1 MSDAHFIETIIG
13 VGILLFAAKLMAE
26 LFLRLKLPI
35 VLGELIAGMVVGPF
49 ALGGLEIIDGKQLLQ
64 INDEIRVLGEMGAI
78 VILFMAGLEMTP
90 KEFLKGGKAA
100 FVVGTLG
107 VVIPFFAGL
116 AVFQLFGFDVLQSML
131 IATALTATSI
141 AISIQVLN
149 EFGKIKTPEA
159 RLIIGAAIVDDILA
173 IAVLSVVTSMAGSE
187 GGVDDI
193 DITEITITILKVLG
207 FFAIMLVVAVVVI
220 PKIITPRLWKA
231 KGSVEG
237 IATAAFFGAAALA
250 GSIGLSPI
258 VGAFAVGMALSTTKV
273 FEKIENYIG
282 KIGLIFAPLFFAI
295 MLIVA
300 VVVIPKVITPR
311 IWKAKGSVEGIATA
325 AFFGAAAL
333 AGSIGLSPIVG
344 AFAVGMALSTTK
356 VFDKIENYVGKIG
369 LIFAPLFFAIIGAQV
384 DLRAVD
390 LNILAL
396 SAVIVIIAVTTK
408 LFGCGLPAM
417 YFLKS
422 KQKGLRVGIGM
433 ISRGEVGLIVAGVG
447 ITAGI
452 LTSEVYS
459 TIIIMV
465 VVTTIITPIWLK
477 IEYRKEQKNDKNES
491 NKTVKQKSE

>member
-1 MSDAHFIETIIG
+1 MSEAHFIETIIG

-35 VLGELIAGMVVGPF
+35 VLGELIAGMIVGPF
-49 ALGGLEIIDGKQLLQ
+49 ALGGLQIVDGKQLLQ
-64 INDEIRVLGEMGAI
+64 INDEIRILGEMGAI

-107 VVIPFFAGL
+107 VVIPFFVGL
-116 AVFQLFGFDVLQSML
+116 TVFQLFGFDALQSML

-141 AISIQVLN
+141 AISIQVLS
-149 EFGKIKTPEA
+149 EFGKLKTPEA
-159 RLIIGAAIVDDILA
+159 RLIIGAAIIDDILA
-173 IAVLSVVTSMAGSE
+173 IAVLSVVTSIAGSD
-187 GGVDDI
+187 GGVADI
-193 DITEITITILKVLG
+193 DITQVTITILQVLG
-207 FFAIMLVVAVVVI
+207 FFAIMLIVSVVVI
-220 PKIITPRLWKA
+220 PKI
-231 KGSVEG
+231 
-237 IATAAFFGAAALA
+237 
-250 GSIGLSPI
+250 
-258 VGAFAVGMALSTTKV
+258 
-273 FEKIENYIG
+273 
-282 KIGLIFAPLFFAI
+282 
-295 MLIVA
+295 
-300 VVVIPKVITPR
+300 ITPR

-344 AFAVGMALSTTK
+344 AFAVGMALSTSK
-356 VFDKIENYVGKIG
+356 VFDKIESYVGKIG

-390 LNILAL
+390 LNILIL
-396 SAVIVIIAVTTK
+396 SGIIVIVAVTTK

-422 KQKGLRVGIGM
+422 KQKGMRVGIGM

-447 ITAGI
+447 VTAGI

-477 IEYRKEQKNDKNES
+477 IEYRKEQKSGDGASEIKS
-491 NKTVKQKSE
+491 KQKLE

>member
-1 MSDAHFIETIIG
+1 MSEAHFIETIIG

-35 VLGELIAGMVVGPF
+35 VLGELIAGMIVGPF
-49 ALGGLEIIDGKQLLQ
+49 ALGGLQIVDGKQLLQ
-64 INDEIRVLGEMGAI
+64 INDEIRILGEMGAI

-107 VVIPFFAGL
+107 VVIPFFVGL
-116 AVFQLFGFDVLQSML
+116 TVFQLFGFDALQSML

-141 AISIQVLN
+141 AISIQVLS

-173 IAVLSVVTSMAGSE
+173 IAVLSVVTSIAGSD
-187 GGVDDI
+187 GGVDNI

-273 FEKIENYIG
+273 F
-282 KIGLIFAPLFFAI
+282 
-295 MLIVA
+295 
-300 VVVIPKVITPR
+300 
-311 IWKAKGSVEGIATA
+311 
-325 AFFGAAAL
+325 
-333 AGSIGLSPIVG
+333 
-344 AFAVGMALSTTK
+344 
-356 VFDKIENYVGKIG
+356 DKIESYIGKIG

-390 LNILAL
+390 LNILIL
-396 SAVIVIIAVTTK
+396 SGVIVVVAVATK

-422 KQKGLRVGIGM
+422 KQKGMRVGIGM

-447 ITAGI
+447 VTAGV

-477 IEYRKEQKNDKNES
+477 IEYRKEQKRGGGTSEIKSE
-491 NKTVKQKSE
+491 QKSE

>member
-1 MSDAHFIETIIG
+1 MSEAQFIETIIG

-26 LFLRLKLPI
+26 VFLRMKLPI
-35 VLGELIAGMVVGPF
+35 VLGELIAGMIVGPF
-49 ALGGLEIIDGKQLLQ
+49 ALGGIQIADGKQLLQ
-64 INDEIRVLGEMGAI
+64 INDEIRILGEMGAI

-100 FVVGTLG
+100 FTVGTLG
-107 VVIPFFAGL
+107 VVVPFFVGL
-116 AVFQLFGFDVLQSML
+116 AVFMAFGFDALQSML

-141 AISIQVLN
+141 AISIQVLS

-159 RLIIGAAIVDDILA
+159 RLIISAAIVDDILA
-173 IAVLSVVTSMAGSE
+173 IAVLSVVTSIAGSD
-187 GGVDDI
+187 GGI
-193 DITEITITILKVLG
+193 DNIDPIEVVITILQVLG
-207 FFAIMLVVAVVVI
+207 
-220 PKIITPRLWKA
+220 
-231 KGSVEG
+231 
-237 IATAAFFGAAALA
+237 
-250 GSIGLSPI
+250 
-258 VGAFAVGMALSTTKV
+258 
-273 FEKIENYIG
+273 
-282 KIGLIFAPLFFAI
+282 FFAI

-356 VFDKIENYVGKIG
+356 VFEKIESYVGKIG

-390 LNILAL
+390 LNILML
-396 SAVIVIIAVTTK
+396 SGVIILVAVTTK

-422 KQKGLRVGIGM
+422 KSAGMKVGIGM

-447 ITAGI
+447 VTTGI

-477 IEYRKEQKNDKNES
+477 LEYRKDQKGSNNSPKTKPEQTIE
-491 NKTVKQKSE
+491 

>member
-1 MSDAHFIETIIG
+1 MSEAHFIETIIG

-35 VLGELIAGMVVGPF
+35 VLGELIAGMIVGPF
-49 ALGGLEIIDGKQLLQ
+49 ALGGLQIIDRKQLLQ
-64 INDEIRVLGEMGAI
+64 INDEIKILGEMGAI

-107 VVIPFFAGL
+107 VVIPFFVGL
-116 AVFQLFGFDVLQSML
+116 AVFQLFGFDALQSML

-141 AISIQVLN
+141 AISIQVLS
-149 EFGKIKTPEA
+149 EFGKLKTPEA

-173 IAVLSVVTSMAGSE
+173 IAVLSVVTSIAGSD
-187 GGVDDI
+187 GGVDNI
-193 DITEITITILKVLG
+193 DITEVTITILQVLG
-207 FFAIMLVVAVVVI
+207 
-220 PKIITPRLWKA
+220 
-231 KGSVEG
+231 
-237 IATAAFFGAAALA
+237 
-250 GSIGLSPI
+250 
-258 VGAFAVGMALSTTKV
+258 
-273 FEKIENYIG
+273 
-282 KIGLIFAPLFFAI
+282 FFAI

-356 VFDKIENYVGKIG
+356 VFEKVENYVGKIG

-390 LNILAL
+390 LNILLL
-396 SAVIVIIAVTTK
+396 SAVIVIVAVTTK

-422 KQKGLRVGIGM
+422 KQKGMRVGIGM

-477 IEYRKEQKNDKNES
+477 IEYRKEQKNDNNES
-491 NKTVKQKSE
+491 NKTVEQKSE